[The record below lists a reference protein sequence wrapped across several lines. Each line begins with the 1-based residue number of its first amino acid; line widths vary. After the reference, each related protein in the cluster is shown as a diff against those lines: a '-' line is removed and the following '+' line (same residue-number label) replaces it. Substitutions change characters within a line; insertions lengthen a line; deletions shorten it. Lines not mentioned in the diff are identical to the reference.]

1 MKNHLSAQVPIKS
14 IYWGKLQ
21 AKLYSSS
28 SQSVVPRLAALAS
41 SGA

>member
-14 IYWGKLQ
+14 VYWGKLK
-21 AKLYSSS
+21 AKLYSCS

>member
-1 MKNHLSAQVPIKS
+1 MKNHLSAQVSVKS

-28 SQSVVPRLAALAS
+28 SQSVVPKLAALAS